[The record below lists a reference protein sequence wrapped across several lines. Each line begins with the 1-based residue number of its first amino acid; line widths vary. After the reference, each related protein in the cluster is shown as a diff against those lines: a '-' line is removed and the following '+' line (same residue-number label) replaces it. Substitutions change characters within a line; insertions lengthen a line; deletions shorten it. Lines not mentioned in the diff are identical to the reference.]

1 MKLRHAAI
9 ALTLFAA
16 FASDSRGQS
25 KQNPSKAS
33 QQKTTQ
39 QERGTEDSP
48 VVVKVIP
55 TEKSKSDL
63 DAEKAKQ
70 ESDRQ
75 LVKLTA
81 DLANYTMFLFFA
93 TAALFL
99 ATIGLVVV
107 GFRQVRDAKRSINA
121 AEDSTRIAERALTE
135 LERPFVAIE
144 IIDSGFKS
152 ESVSEEEY
160 YVTLEENLTFK
171 YVNHGRSPATII
183 ETSDKF
189 DICTP
194 HNLPDPIDPNA
205 LGNQVP
211 FGVIVGANGGASPL
225 STREQSR
232 GIDKQEFMR
241 VTSGDDNLVFIGYV
255 RFRDIFNRTHVT
267 GFCLRLS
274 RSDARFYFAGDHRY
288 NYTYVETQRTGP
300 SQPT

>member
-1 MKLRHAAI
+1 MRFCSLVI
-9 ALTLFAA
+9 ALALLAA
-16 FASDSRGQS
+16 FASESWGQS
-25 KQNPSKAS
+25 KQTPSKAS
-33 QQKTTQ
+33 QQRATQ

-55 TEKSKSDL
+55 TEKSKGDL
-63 DAEKAKQ
+63 DAEKARQ

-75 LVKLTA
+75 LVKLTS
-81 DLANYTMFLFFA
+81 DLANYTKLLFVA
-93 TAALFL
+93 TTALFL
-99 ATIGLVVV
+99 ATVGLVVA
-107 GFRQVRDAKRSINA
+107 GFRQVRDARRSINA
-121 AEDSTRIAERALTE
+121 AEDSTKIAERALTE
-135 LERPFVAIE
+135 LERPFVGLE
-144 IIDSGFKS
+144 IIESGFKS
-152 ESVSEEEY
+152 ELVSEEEY

-205 LGNQVP
+205 IGNQVP
-211 FGVIVGANGGASPL
+211 FGVIVGANGGSSPL
-225 STREQSR
+225 STREQSK

-241 VTSGDDNLVFIGYV
+241 VTSGDDNLIFIGYV

-274 RSDARFYFAGDHRY
+274 RSDARFYFVGDHRY
-288 NYTYVETQRTGP
+288 NYTHVETQRTGL

>member
-1 MKLRHAAI
+1 MKVRCVAI
-9 ALTLFAA
+9 VLALLVA
-16 FASDSRGQS
+16 FASDSWAQS

-33 QQKTTQ
+33 QQKATR

-48 VVVKVIP
+48 VVVKIIP
-55 TEKSKSDL
+55 TEKSKGDL
-63 DAEKAKQ
+63 EAEKAKQ

-75 LVKLTA
+75 LVKLTG
-81 DLANYTMFLFFA
+81 DLANYTKLLFAA

-107 GFRQVRDAKRSINA
+107 GFRQVRDARRSIKSG
-121 AEDSTRIAERALTE
+121 EDSTRIAERALTE
-135 LERPFVAIE
+135 LERPFVGIE

-152 ESVSEEEY
+152 ELVSEEEY
-160 YVTLEENLTFK
+160 YVTLEENLTFR

-183 ETSDKF
+183 ETSDDF
-189 DICTP
+189 EICTP
-194 HNLPDPIDPNA
+194 NKLPDPIDPNA

-211 FGVIVGANGGASPL
+211 FGVILGANGGASPP
-225 STREQSR
+225 STREQSKK
-232 GIDKQEFMR
+232 IDKQDFMR
-241 VTSGDDNLVFIGYV
+241 VTSGDDNLIFIGYV

-288 NYTYVETQRTGP
+288 NYTYTETHHDDM
-300 SQPT
+300 

>member
-1 MKLRHAAI
+1 MKLRCLAI
-9 ALTLFAA
+9 ALALLAA
-16 FASDSRGQS
+16 FAPDSWGQS
-25 KQNPSKAS
+25 KQNPSKS
-33 QQKTTQ
+33 NQQKNTQ
-39 QERGTEDSP
+39 QERGTDDSP

-55 TEKSKSDL
+55 TEKSRGDL
-63 DAEKAKQ
+63 DAEKARQ
-70 ESDRQ
+70 DSDRQ
-75 LVKLTA
+75 LLKLTG
-81 DLANYTMFLFFA
+81 DLANYTRLLFAA

-107 GFRQVRDAKRSINA
+107 GFRQVRDASRSIKA
-121 AEDSTRIAERALTE
+121 AEDSTRIGERALTE
-135 LERPFVAIE
+135 LERPFVGIE

-152 ESVSEEEY
+152 ELVSEEDY
-160 YVTLEENLTFK
+160 YVTLAENLTFR

-194 HNLPDPIDPNA
+194 NNLPDPIDPNA
-205 LGNQVP
+205 PGNQVP
-211 FGVIVGANGGASPL
+211 FGVIVGANGSNSPL
-225 STREQSR
+225 STREQSK

-255 RFRDIFNRTHVT
+255 RFRDIFGRTHVT

-288 NYTYVETQRTGP
+288 NYTYTETQQGAGP
-300 SQPT
+300 S